1 MSATSETELCNLALT
16 RLGHMQI
23 SNLNEGTKAA
33 DLCKLHYPRSRD
45 ALLRSHPWN
54 FAIKRATLALS
65 TATPN
70 HEFSYLH
77 MLPTDCLKV
86 LRTSWEADGAVG
98 SAIYGFPGQIGY
110 ADAASPY
117 RIEGKFIAC
126 NETVVKIEYVSRVTD
141 TAQFDDLFTDVLAQ
155 RVAAEI
161 CMALTDNQSAAQS
174 VWQIYTAKL
183 GEARVQDAMEGSPRD
198 VVDLSGWI
206 ITRR

>member
-1 MSATSETELCNLALT
+1 MSATSEAEICNLALT

-23 SNLNEGTKAA
+23 SNLDEGTKAA

-45 ALLRSHPWN
+45 AMLRSHPWN
-54 FAIKRATLALS
+54 FAVKRATLALS

-70 HEFSYLH
+70 HEFAYLH
-77 MLPTDCLKV
+77 ALPTDCLKV
-86 LRTSWEADGAVG
+86 IRTSWEADGATGTAV
-98 SAIYGFPGQIGY
+98 YGFPGLMGY
-110 ADAASPY
+110 ADTVTPY

-126 NETVVKIEYVSRVTD
+126 NETVVKIEYISRITD

-174 VWQIYTAKL
+174 VWQIYTSKL
-183 GEARVQDAMEGSPRD
+183 TEARLHDAQEGTPRD

-206 ITRR
+206 MTRR